1 MPQWMRR
8 FGREQGQRFVAWN
21 QTKPFSHFGARSFRQ
36 HFGEDAG
43 SGDGGSGGGG
53 DGGGAGGG
61 GGTGGGAGGGDGGAG
76 GGAGGGSPKTF
87 TQDDVNSIVKKER
100 EAYQAKQRETLKQ
113 LEDLRGEK
121 NTSDEQAKKLDTQIA
136 TMRTE
141 LMSEKEKAEAEK
153 NRIAEEHKRALDA
166 ASGDRDAWQTRY
178 ESSQVL
184 GDLLAAASKHKAYNS
199 QQVVAVLQQGA
210 SLVEV
215 KDAEGKP
222 TGEFKVE
229 VKAKVKE
236 GEAFVEKVVT
246 ADEAVA
252 GLKAQK
258 EFANLFLA
266 ERQGGTG
273 YRPGTG
279 SGDDGGGDDM
289 SPTEKIKAGL
299 AKGQAS
305 ARDT

>member
-1 MPQWMRR
+1 MPQRMRR

-21 QTKPFSHFGARSFRQ
+21 QTKPFSYFGARSFR
-36 HFGEDAG
+36 HFDDPAG
-43 SGDGGSGGGG
+43 GGDGGGGGGG

-61 GGTGGGAGGGDGGAG
+61 DGRSAEGGDGGGAGGGAAG
-76 GGAGGGSPKTF
+76 GSSKTF
-87 TQDDVNSIVKKER
+87 SQDDVNSIVKKER
-100 EAYQAKQRETLKQ
+100 EAYQKKQRETLKQ

-136 TMRTE
+136 TMRSE

-153 NRIAEEHKRALDA
+153 GRIAEEHQRALDEA
-166 ASGDRDAWQTRY
+166 VADRDAWKTRD
-178 ESSQVL
+178 ESRSIL
-184 GDLLAAASKHKAYNS
+184 AALHAAASKYKAVYNP
-199 QQVVAVLQQGA
+199 QVVAMLEKSA
-210 SLVEV
+210 SLVAV
-215 KDAEGKP
+215 TGDDGKP
-222 TGEFKVE
+222 TGEYRVE
-229 VKAKVKE
+229 VKATVKE
-236 GEAFVEKVVT
+236 GEKFVEKVGT

-266 ERQGGTG
+266 ERAGGTG

-289 SPTEKIKAGL
+289 TPHEKIKAGL
-299 AKGQAS
+299 AKGQAGRKDS
-305 ARDT
+305 

>member
-21 QTKPFSHFGARSFRQ
+21 QTKPFSHFGARSFR
-36 HFGEDAG
+36 HFDDPAG
-43 SGDGGSGGGG
+43 GGDGGSGGGG

-61 GGTGGGAGGGDGGAG
+61 DGGGGGGGDGGGAG
-76 GGAGGGSPKTF
+76 GGAGGDSSKKF
-87 TQDDVNSIVKKER
+87 TQDDLNSIVKKER
-100 EAYQAKQRETLKQ
+100 EAYQKKQRETLKQ

-121 NTSDEQAKKLDTQIA
+121 NSSDEQAAKLDKQIA
-136 TMRTE
+136 TMRSE

-153 NRIAEEHKRALDA
+153 ERIAGEHKRAFDVA
-166 ASGDRDAWQTRY
+166 VADRDSWKSRDETR
-178 ESSQVL
+178 SIL
-184 GDLLAAASKHKAYNS
+184 ADLHAAASKHKAVYNP
-199 QQVVAVLQQGA
+199 QVVAILEKSS
-210 SLVEV
+210 SLVALTG
-215 KDAEGKP
+215 DDGKP
-222 TGEFKVE
+222 TGEYKVV

-236 GEAFVEKVVT
+236 GEKFVEKDVT
-246 ADEAVA
+246 AEEAVV

-279 SGDDGGGDDM
+279 SGDDGGSEM
-289 SPTEKIKAGL
+289 TAHEKIKAGL
-299 AKGQAS
+299 AKGQAGS
-305 ARDT
+305 RDT